1 YSEMKLLRALISLAL
16 FVSIKDA
23 SCQLSEESCMYL
35 PNLLP
40 HKLRNLRIAFGEI
53 KDYFQAKDDE
63 LDVLLLQED
72 LLKDFKSYL
81 GCQSVSE
88 MLRFYLDEVLPKAI
102 NSNRGI
108 KQSVSSIGNA
118 LMELRQTLKR
128 CHRFFT
134 CENRSQ
140 TLKQIKETYD
150 KLQEKGIYKAMGE
163 FDIFI
168 NYIEEYLMMK
178 MVK

>member
-1 YSEMKLLRALISLAL
+1 MKLLTALIFLAL
-16 FVSIKDA
+16 TASIKQA
-23 SCQLSEESCMYL
+23 SCQLSEESCTKL
-35 PNLLP
+35 VNLLP
-40 HKLRNLRIAFGEI
+40 LRLKDLRIAFDEI

-63 LDVLLLQED
+63 LDILLLKED
-72 LLKDFKSYL
+72 LLEDFKGYL
-81 GCQSVSE
+81 GCQSVSD
-88 MLRFYLDEVLPKAI
+88 MIRFYLDEVLPKAI
-102 NSNRGI
+102 NSSQHTKRSMVN
-108 KQSVSSIGNA
+108 IGHM
-118 LMELRQTLKR
+118 LMDLQQTLKR

-134 CENRSQ
+134 CEKRNQ

-178 MVK
+178 TGK